1 MVLTLEGKCIPDDLP
16 LSSYQFAAGSSLHLF
31 YRGKGGGCAQGK
43 LIVTHE
49 GMPPVPQEQHQDAAI
64 GGARLHMAVTAA
76 AKKAAGGG
84 EEEKAAYVSACRAAG
99 VSPVPNGSTW
109 HKNGGAELEP
119 LLDFTTLIDVRW
131 LLKVAEGEVTC
142 VDERGDQLP
151 TGVVPAW
158 QQLPEEAKARLDQMW
173 TSRMGYGLPV
183 GVLSYG
189 WASKVCRGLSAPS
202 PLPPTAPPY
211 LQNTR
216 PVSLDTVLASP
227 PPST

>member
-1 MVLTLEGKCIPDDLP
+1 
-16 LSSYQFAAGSSLHLF
+16 
-31 YRGKGGGCAQGK
+31 
-43 LIVTHE
+43 
-49 GMPPVPQEQHQDAAI
+49 
-64 GGARLHMAVTAA
+64 MAVTAA

-142 VDERGDQLP
+142 VDERGNQLP

-158 QQLPEEAKARLDQMW
+158 QQLPDEAKARLEQMW
-173 TSRMGYGLPV
+173 MSKMDYGLPV

-202 PLPPTAPPY
+202 PHRTPLSAEYKACFPRYCARLAPPFHM
-211 LQNTR
+211 TR
-216 PVSLDTVLASP
+216 LLCLLFRHTRIRLAS
-227 PPST
+227 S